1 MNQSEIIAANRASE
15 AEQVERDERNE
26 VLKAEMRADELL
38 SRPAPKHFLSFQDD
52 TKEDFLREIEAEN
65 VKQSRQ

>member
-1 MNQSEIIAANRASE
+1 MITLTTGNEEDWAKEQRRVELG
-15 AEQVERDERNE
+15 AEQM
-26 VLKAEMRADELL
+26 L
-38 SRPAPKHFLSFQDD
+38 RPAPKHPLYFRDD